1 MRNIIKRSIEEGG
14 EKWSRG
20 WLRFADVF
28 SLVLFLSLVSTLIH
42 VFIYKETMYINICI
56 CRRCVYPRRVHLD
69 VNNTARK
76 EEEEEEEEEQGGIGR
91 GQDCRRNKRDIICRA
106 AAFLL
111 TDARPQVL
119 RLFASFFSSSSSSSS
134 SSCRF
139 LFLSFSLL
147 ELSVCVIGVNVW
159 SAPKHM
165 NQESRTNGHDPHPSA
180 GRLRRDKTA
189 PKRAPCC
196 VPPNRYNSISRQHRW
211 WLSLFLF
218 FYFFIFFSL
227 VALWLASLGSFS
239 PGRLNQQH
247 HTHTFTQKKG

>member
-1 MRNIIKRSIEEGG
+1 
-14 EKWSRG
+14 
-20 WLRFADVF
+20 
-28 SLVLFLSLVSTLIH
+28 
-42 VFIYKETMYINICI
+42 MYINICI

-76 EEEEEEEEEQGGIGR
+76 EEEGAGLQEEQTRHHLPGGGISSHWCSSASSPTLR
-91 GQDCRRNKRDIICRA
+91 FF
-106 AAFLL
+106 FLL
-111 TDARPQVL
+111 
-119 RLFASFFSSSSSSSS
+119 SSSS

-165 NQESRTNGHDPHPSA
+165 NQELRTNGHDPHPSA

-211 WLSLFLF
+211 WLSLSLF
-218 FYFFIFFSL
+218 IFYFFIFFLS
-227 VALWLASLGSFS
+227 
-239 PGRLNQQH
+239 
-247 HTHTFTQKKG
+247 